1 MAVSIALY
9 YISLLSWLGNIE
21 DQKRNPNKNN
31 RDHLVGRPTNGTGC
45 IMLNTPIS
53 LLNPGSCQQD
63 VEESLCWLVW
73 TLCQL
78 YWLHFCRTSRSVQIR
93 TLQLLNI
100 AQTLVMLSLVANITI
115 NLSERWFH
123 QHFWLKQILTRK
135 KVVGNV
141 WEGSTLAFFGRTSQ
155 SSYYCFDGPTT
166 GYHSHFI
173 FRYLFNNFYP
183 SLVVVVMDE
192 DVKTLRI

>member
-1 MAVSIALY
+1 MLMAA
-9 YISLLSWLGNIE
+9 
-21 DQKRNPNKNN
+21 
-31 RDHLVGRPTNGTGC
+31 C

-115 NLSERWFH
+115 N
-123 QHFWLKQILTRK
+123 HFLIFSLKGDFTFFTFLFSLWKVISPTFLVGANSDEK
-135 KVVGNV
+135 KSCRQCIV
-141 WEGSTLAFFGRTSQ
+141 WEGGTLAFFGRTSQ
-155 SSYYCFDGPTT
+155 SSYYWFDGLTT
-166 GYHSHFI
+166 GYQGHFI